1 MNHAFCIHDFFQ
13 SEDAGIPKIGENVP
27 AVKAGFLLFR
37 GCAKGEIGEHKEY
50 IGRAFLTLRK
60 EIVEP
65 GFTGDQNRLF
75 RIHDKGCCT
84 VEHGSGEQRMRRNHR
99 GLRMAMRVDKGGDE
113 GLSLAVYFLRTE
125 KVAPDSCDIS
135 LLDSDISRI
144 EGGSVSI
151 KDGGVFKNAIC
162 GALFPAYFGKFTIEA
177 SVHSLLPEMHEKS
190 SNISVTS
197 YYYIGKRHYPEEFPS
212 GGKIIF

>member
-1 MNHAFCIHDFFQ
+1 
-13 SEDAGIPKIGENVP
+13 
-27 AVKAGFLLFR
+27 
-37 GCAKGEIGEHKEY
+37 
-50 IGRAFLTLRK
+50 
-60 EIVEP
+60 
-65 GFTGDQNRLF
+65 
-75 RIHDKGCCT
+75 
-84 VEHGSGEQRMRRNHR
+84 
-99 GLRMAMRVDKGGDE
+99 MAMRVDKGGNE
-113 GLSLAVYFLRTE
+113 GLSPAIYYIRAE
-125 KVAPDSCDIS
+125 KVAPDPCDMS